1 VNKTTEQALGA
12 LLILGVSL
20 VALTVIMLRS
30 GYKGKRVE
38 GPVIAAVTAYVFY
51 AAAALIAD
59 AKMPEFLREHLFD
72 GLAPAAVVGL
82 LVSSIPREHPR
93 AALPWIR
100 RPVMILVV
108 LFAGGALIFGLI
120 AAAAVFCRRQQWV
133 RTARQDLRIGGRDPV
148 CRRILGSRWRGCRRQ
163 RPVVAPGRMV
173 VQKAAK
179 EHSPSRARR
188 SRRSSP
194 RALAGRG

>member
-1 VNKTTEQALGA
+1 
-12 LLILGVSL
+12 
-20 VALTVIMLRS
+20 MLRS

-51 AAAALIAD
+51 VAAALIAD

-120 AAAAVFCRRQQWV
+120 AAAAVFASGSNGFAQPV
-133 RTARQDLRIGGRDPV
+133 RICALGGGILFAGTYWAAAGEDVEVSDRWWPRVEWWFRKRPKPAALPEPGGPGEAR
-148 CRRILGSRWRGCRRQ
+148 
-163 RPVVAPGRMV
+163 
-173 VQKAAK
+173 
-179 EHSPSRARR
+179 RAR
-188 SRRSSP
+188 
-194 RALAGRG
+194 

>member
-1 VNKTTEQALGA
+1 MNRTTEQALGSL
-12 LLILGVSL
+12 LLIGVTL
-20 VALTVIMLRS
+20 LAFTVIMLRS

-38 GPVIAAVTAYVFY
+38 GPVLAAVTGYVFY
-51 AAAALIAD
+51 VAAALIAD

-82 LVSSIPREHPR
+82 LVNSIPREHPR

-120 AAAAVFCRRQQWV
+120 AAAAVFTSGSGGFAQPV
-133 RTARQDLRIGGRDPV
+133 RICALLGG
-148 CRRILGSRWRGCRRQ
+148 ILFAAAYWAAVGEDVDVSDRWRGRVEWWFRK
-163 RPVVAPGRMV
+163 RPKGAAPPEPGG
-173 VQKAAK
+173 
-179 EHSPSRARR
+179 PGGARSAR
-188 SRRSSP
+188 
-194 RALAGRG
+194 